1 MVLGE
6 KHEGERPRLKH
17 VDPESATPSAACLPL
32 AIVEAIFAPLSRDV
46 GVAAVRDGQSSRSGE
61 ILAYGEPNRE

>member
-1 MVLGE
+1 
-6 KHEGERPRLKH
+6 
-17 VDPESATPSAACLPL
+17 LPL